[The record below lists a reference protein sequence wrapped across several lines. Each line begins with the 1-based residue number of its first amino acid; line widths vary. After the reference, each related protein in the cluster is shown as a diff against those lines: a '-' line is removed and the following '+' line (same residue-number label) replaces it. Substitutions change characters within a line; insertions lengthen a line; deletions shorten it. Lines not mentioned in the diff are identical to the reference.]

1 MFVTSL
7 SALAASVRSTLS
19 RGRANT
25 ATHSHADARRVPGGV
40 ADSVTISTLAITR
53 MKGLD
58 ADGDED
64 VRKDE
69 LTERAVQM
77 LRRASVRRHHQR
89 IGSAS

>member
-19 RGRANT
+19 WGSSNPD
-25 ATHSHADARRVPGGV
+25 THSHATERRGPAPL
-40 ADSVTISTLAITR
+40 ADSVKISTLAITR
-53 MKGLD
+53 MKALD

-69 LTERAVQM
+69 LTERAVLM

-89 IGSAS
+89 IGNAS